1 MISTYRLSLNATFA
15 VFVSKRSPKLELSTH
30 KALLCAKTVI
40 TSLNWRKNI
49 LKQINSSTKAEK
61 LMFTPQTINNQAAL
75 IQKLS
80 NNPKYIHKSRK
91 VFSLN
96 KIMSPVSYKKDFN
109 NLFPKEKLSKTSTK
123 RVHNKMRRKA
133 KQKCFNHKRILKNSN
148 KKRNCQKSSRKL
160 HL

>member
-15 VFVSKRSPKLELSTH
+15 VFVSKRSPKLEFSTH

-61 LMFTPQTINNQAAL
+61 LIFPPQTINNRAAL

-91 VFSLN
+91 VLFSL
-96 KIMSPVSYKKDFN
+96 KKSMSPVSYKKDFN

-123 RVHNKMRRKA
+123 RVHNKM
-133 KQKCFNHKRILKNSN
+133 
-148 KKRNCQKSSRKL
+148 
-160 HL
+160 